1 MKGDHQLQRLVFLLL
16 FTACFSIASST
27 TEKHEEETPVVPGD
41 MKCTCN
47 PCGCGGEVIPP
58 PPPPPSPPP
67 PSPPK
72 GTSCSPPPPPP
83 SPPPPSPPKGTS
95 CSPPPP
101 PPPPAQTWYVIGTPG
116 VLYPLDPQ
124 YYPSQACRSSHAWLP
139 HVFLLIVSF
148 IFLEEFN
155 LLLL

>member
-1 MKGDHQLQRLVFLLL
+1 MKGDHQLQHLVFLLL

-27 TEKHEEETPVVPGD
+27 TEKHEEETPVAPGD

-58 PPPPPSPPP
+58 PPPSPPP

-72 GTSCSPPPPPP
+72 STSCSPPPPA
-83 SPPPPSPPKGTS
+83 
-95 CSPPPP
+95 

-139 HVFLLIVSF
+139 HIILLLVAF
-148 IFLEEFN
+148 IFLEGFN